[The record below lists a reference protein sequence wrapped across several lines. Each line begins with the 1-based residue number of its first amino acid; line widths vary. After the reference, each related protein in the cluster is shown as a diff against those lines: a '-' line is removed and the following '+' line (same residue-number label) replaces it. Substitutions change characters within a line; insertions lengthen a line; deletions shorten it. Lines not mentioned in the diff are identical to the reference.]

1 MKMKYLILFFV
12 LILQNQQISAQEKQL
27 KSFIKS
33 YASENS
39 FNGTIL
45 VEKDSNILYHQSFGI
60 ADRRFNLPIN
70 NETVY
75 KVASIT
81 KAFTAVLILQ
91 LQEQGRLDLNKP
103 IKNYLPDYPD
113 KVSLKV
119 TPHQLLNHTS
129 GIILIDTVS
138 SVDNAMKYGL
148 GLYSTPNNSDQLLKS
163 FINDSLVNEPGSK
176 FNYNNADYI
185 ILGKIIEELY
195 QKSYEEVLNEKIL
208 KPLGMNNSGMARERD
223 IIKNM
228 ASTYFSENN
237 PDALINDI
245 PMFIENWY
253 AAGAMYSSP
262 TDLLNF
268 SNALFG
274 LKLINKKSLNL
285 MLTAGL
291 DDYGYGVWIK
301 GTGNE
306 KRMERYGRIMGLNA
320 VWMRFLNNSTTIIIL
335 SNTNLTDLGAF
346 ALGIEENLTESK
358 P

>member
-1 MKMKYLILFFV
+1 MKYFIFF
-12 LILQNQQISAQEKQL
+12 LAFTIFSQQAKAQETQL
-27 KSFIKS
+27 KSIIQS
-33 YASENS
+33 YASENN
-39 FNGTIL
+39 FNGTVL
-45 VEKDSNILYHQSFGI
+45 VEKDSTILFHESFGI
-60 ADRRFNLPIN
+60 ADRRFNLPMN

-91 LQEQGRLDLNKP
+91 LREQGKLDLNKP

-138 SVDNAMKYGL
+138 SVENAMKYGL
-148 GLYSTPNNSDQLLKS
+148 GLYSTPNTTDQLLKS

-176 FNYNNADYI
+176 FNYNNAEYFV
-185 ILGKIIEELY
+185 LGKIIEELY
-195 QKSYEEVLNEKIL
+195 QKTYEKVLNEKIL
-208 KPLGMNNSGMARERD
+208 EPLGMTNSGMAAEKD
-223 IIKNM
+223 IIKNL
-228 ASTYFSENN
+228 ASTYFAENN
-237 PDALINDI
+237 SDSLINDI

-262 TDLLNF
+262 PDLLKF

-274 LKLINKKSLNL
+274 LKLINKESMDL
-285 MLTAGL
+285 MLTPGL

-301 GTGNE
+301 GKGDE
-306 KRMERYGRIMGLNA
+306 KVLERYGRIMGINA
-320 VWMRFLNNSTTIIIL
+320 VWMRLLKKSTTIIIL
-335 SNTNLTDLGAF
+335 SNTNLTNLGEF
-346 ALGIEENLTESK
+346 ATKIGSNV